1 MKKKITSGCELEDYI
16 LEEYSKDDV
25 ELSSLF
31 FDVEVHMKES
41 EILET
46 YADIQDII
54 NGDCVIRYATIITDD
69 DGNIIGG
76 EEADKFIPEGEYKS
90 IYDGNCKDF
99 LESFNGKEIET
110 GFCRYDG
117 EDLLDF
123 IW

>member
-1 MKKKITSGCELEDYI
+1 MRTITSGCELENYI
-16 LEEYSKDDV
+16 LEEYDKYDV

-31 FDVEVHMKES
+31 FDVNVCMKES

-46 YADIQDII
+46 YADIQEII
-54 NGDCVIRYATIITDD
+54 NGDSVIRYKKILTDD
-69 DGNIIGG
+69 NGNVIGG
-76 EEADKFIPEGEYKS
+76 DEADDFIPEGKYET

-99 LESFNGKEIET
+99 LQSFNGKEAIT